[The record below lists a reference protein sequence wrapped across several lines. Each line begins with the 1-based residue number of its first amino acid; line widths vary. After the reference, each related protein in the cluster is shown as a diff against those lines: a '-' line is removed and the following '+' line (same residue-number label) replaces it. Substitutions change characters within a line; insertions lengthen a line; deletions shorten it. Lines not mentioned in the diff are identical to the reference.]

1 MTNIP
6 SASAYYRTPTPQ
18 QITLE
23 VAMRTQGEIEA
34 VICEGIS
41 RFEQDYMGWGPKEIF
56 VLFQRIWHKTLS
68 KLSNSFLAC

>member
-1 MTNIP
+1 
-6 SASAYYRTPTPQ
+6 
-18 QITLE
+18 
-23 VAMRTQGEIEA
+23 MRTQGEIEA